1 MKEFFRQMCHKPN
14 MKRRVPIV
22 ILASIGVGFSL
33 AWLIR
38 VDMGLDPYTCFNQI
52 MAQRIGITIGTW
64 QTIFNCMLF
73 VVIVLFGREYIG
85 WGTVANMLLVGFSI
99 DFFSW
104 ILDMVLPAGFF
115 ENPVVRVAVLVPALL
130 LFIVV
135 IALYVDMELGTSPYD
150 ALPFLVAKMLPRVP
164 FAIVRCAYDIL
175 FVVIAVVLGN
185 KIGIVTIFMAFLVG
199 PVISWLGKIIQPWI
213 GVESE

>member
-1 MKEFFRQMCHKPN
+1 MKEFIWQMCHKPN

-52 MAQRIGITIGTW
+52 MAQHIGITIGTW
-64 QTIFNCMLF
+64 QTLFNCVLF
-73 VVIVLFGREYIG
+73 VFVVLFGREYIG
-85 WGTVANMLLVGFSI
+85 WGTVANMLLVGFSL

-104 ILDMVLPAGFF
+104 VLDRILPEDLFRSFA
-115 ENPVVRVAVLVPALL
+115 VRVSVLVPSLV
-130 LFIVV
+130 LFVVV

-150 ALPFLVAKMLPRVP
+150 AVPFLVAKLMPRVP
-164 FAIVRCAYDIL
+164 FAVVRCAYDIL
-175 FVVIAVVLGN
+175 FVVIAVALGN
-185 KIGIVTIFMAFLVG
+185 KIGIVTVFMAFLVG

-213 GVESE
+213 GVEV